1 MNWFMHNFCLLLRNE
16 RVHIHIQIFCCN
28 NFPSYPMLYWNFCWT
43 PSISKT
49 QRFFFWCEIGQS
61 SDDYLKPLRG
71 PLKSGDYEL
80 SVDFELN
87 AREERKHMTHKDL
100 HMTSVD
106 LKSILGVKRYTVEDK
121 IAFTMK
127 DKIEEARNAVVNKAE
142 LEKKKYN
149 TNEIRCLPIIAY
161 FILLNILSQ
170 QPILNS
176 KSTYFCLPNQKS
188 PS

>member
-1 MNWFMHNFCLLLRNE
+1 MLYGNFCRTK
-16 RVHIHIQIFCCN
+16 
-28 NFPSYPMLYWNFCWT
+28 SK
-43 PSISKT
+43 SKT
-49 QRFFFWCEIGQS
+49 LRFFFWREIGHS

-100 HMTSVD
+100 HMTSID

-149 TNEIRCLPIIAY
+149 TNEIRCLLFFYSQIDKGGFLCGNY
-161 FILLNILSQ
+161 MFILYCQVHNFSF
-170 QPILNS
+170 S
-176 KSTYFCLPNQKS
+176 FR
-188 PS
+188 

>member
-1 MNWFMHNFCLLLRNE
+1 MATLSDSLLIFTVTE
-16 RVHIHIQIFCCN
+16 YFKDSQI
-28 NFPSYPMLYWNFCWT
+28 L
-43 PSISKT
+43 
-49 QRFFFWCEIGQS
+49 FFWREIGHS

-149 TNEIRCLPIIAY
+149 TNEIRCLLFFYSQIDKGGFLCGNY
-161 FILLNILSQ
+161 MFILYCQVHNFSF
-170 QPILNS
+170 S
-176 KSTYFCLPNQKS
+176 FR
-188 PS
+188 

>member
-1 MNWFMHNFCLLLRNE
+1 
-16 RVHIHIQIFCCN
+16 
-28 NFPSYPMLYWNFCWT
+28 MLYWNFCWT

-49 QRFFFWCEIGQS
+49 LRFFFWREIDHS
-61 SDDYLKPLRG
+61 SDDYLKPLRA

-100 HMTSVD
+100 HMTSID

-161 FILLNILSQ
+161 FILLTILTQ

-176 KSTYFCLPNQKS
+176 KSTYFCLS
-188 PS
+188 TFF

>member
-1 MNWFMHNFCLLLRNE
+1 
-16 RVHIHIQIFCCN
+16 
-28 NFPSYPMLYWNFCWT
+28 MLYWNFCWT

-49 QRFFFWCEIGQS
+49 LRFFFWCEIGHS

-149 TNEIRCLPIIAY
+149 TNEIRCLK
-161 FILLNILSQ
+161 FIYSEKATKFCKI
-170 QPILNS
+170 
-176 KSTYFCLPNQKS
+176 STVDLTVTTYIGQI
-188 PS
+188 

>member
-1 MNWFMHNFCLLLRNE
+1 MHNFCLLLRNE
-16 RVHIHIQIFCCN
+16 RVHTFRLSAVIAFLNIQCF
-28 NFPSYPMLYWNFCWT
+28 FETCWT

-49 QRFFFWCEIGQS
+49 LRFFFWCEIGHS

-161 FILLNILSQ
+161 FILLTILGQ
-170 QPILNS
+170 
-176 KSTYFCLPNQKS
+176 
-188 PS
+188 